1 MFIVIKKDYTLAT
14 NNIRMCI
21 IGVFNTQDEAINIAQ
36 AHSIQVLE
44 LINDKEKIWQVEY
57 EKRGHKYQI
66 IVYEIFDN
74 SCDEIELLNAKLNN
88 NMLGYAFTW

>member
-1 MFIVIKKDYTLAT
+1 MFIIVQKDYTINT

-21 IGVFNTQDEAINIAQ
+21 IGVFNTQDEAINAVQ
-36 AHSIQVLE
+36 AHSIQALE
-44 LINDKEKIWQVEY
+44 LINDKEKIWQTEY

-66 IVYEIFDN
+66 IIYEIVDN
-74 SCDEIELLNAKLNN
+74 LCDEIELLNTKLNN